1 MQVSFKEVFMYGCAG
16 SALLCGL
23 SLVAARR
30 GYSLVA
36 VRRLLVALASLVV
49 QHRLKGMR
57 ASVIMEQTPEHRLS
71 SCGTLA

>member
-57 ASVIMEQTPEHRLS
+57 ASVIMEQTLEHRLS